1 MNAKFTDRQA
11 KGGRT
16 AVGPFPGIP
25 YPTTL
30 FRPGVLFLRVAF
42 PRENFHL
49 LDCTN
54 LDDDVDSAEAGRRL
68 VAIGVRRRAIR
79 KQLVE
84 LLAPLLEDKPT
95 DKEKAKRLL

>member
-1 MNAKFTDRQA
+1 M
-11 KGGRT
+11 
-16 AVGPFPGIP
+16 FP
-25 YPTTL
+25 
-30 FRPGVLFLRVAF
+30 AF
-42 PRENFHL
+42 PPFREPSNLEIPRESFHL
-49 LDCTN
+49 LDCSN
-54 LDDDVDSAEAGRRL
+54 VDDDVDIAEAGRRL